1 MADNVNGKKIKDLP
15 AATTPADTDDFV
27 VDTAAPET
35 KRIRWSA
42 MKSAMRTDFGIDQM
56 QGQLDTIAS
65 IYVDDMTLH
74 LPSSVASVSQNTLII
89 NTNTG
94 GT

>member
-15 AATTPADTDDFV
+15 AATSPADTDDFV
-27 VDTAAPET
+27 VDTATPET

-42 MKSAMRTDFGIDQM
+42 MKSAIRTDFGIDQM
-56 QGQLDTIAS
+56 QGQLDTMAS

-74 LPSSVASVSQNTLII
+74 LPSSVASVSESTLVIG
-89 NTNTG
+89 TG

>member
-15 AATTPADTDDFV
+15 AATSPADTDDFV
-27 VDTAAPET
+27 VDTVVPET
-35 KRIRWSA
+35 KRIQWSA
-42 MKSAMRTDFGIDQM
+42 LKSALKSDFGIEEM
-56 QGQLDTIAS
+56 ASQLDTMSS
-65 IYVDDMTLH
+65 IYVDDMILH
-74 LPSSVASVSQNTLII
+74 LPSAVASVSQNTLTI